1 MAERKG
7 DTKDTLLDELE
18 SIKGLLLDED
28 DIPILSEVIES
39 IEPLPD
45 DSPRQPSLFQSS
57 PRSREPQR
65 PASITR
71 ASGENP
77 FLPEHIRARLHGNRP
92 PPLVED
98 LITQSPSQPRTE
110 AGMDAS
116 KTRSA
121 LIDEVIQASLPD
133 IEARLRARLTTLTQE
148 QLQALASAG
157 NTDTEG

>member
-7 DTKDTLLDELE
+7 DTKDTLLNELE
-18 SIKGLLLDED
+18 SIKGLLQDED

-39 IEPLPD
+39 IEPLSD

-57 PRSREPQR
+57 PSRSGEPKRR

-98 LITQSPSQPRTE
+98 LLDSGT
-110 AGMDAS
+110 DAS
-116 KTRSA
+116 TTRAA

-133 IEARLRARLTTLTQE
+133 IEARLRARLYALSDE
-148 QLQALASAG
+148 QLQDLASAG
-157 NTDTEG
+157 HTDAKG